1 MDSNLC
7 ARRMTRGSTGGPSWY
22 PTIPNRPSGLL
33 GHLEGSARPA
43 PTAPGALGTCPGR
56 RLCLVLIPI
65 CEYSLGTLKF
75 SAVIIFTEDFF
86 MRDEISSLSNLDRRA
101 KSNMKACIG
110 CGCSINRG
118 LRCGPC
124 RDIADERRRQSA
136 YAAKKKAVRP
146 AADK

>member
-1 MDSNLC
+1 MILEAS
-7 ARRMTRGSTGGPSWY
+7 GPPAWY
-22 PTIPNRPSGLL
+22 PAIRSRPGTPND
-33 GHLEGSARPA
+33 HLEGSARPA

-118 LRCGPC
+118 LRCGPY

-136 YAAKKKAVRP
+136 YAAKKKAVRL

>member
-1 MDSNLC
+1 MNLEGFRQP
-7 ARRMTRGSTGGPSWY
+7 AWY
-22 PTIPNRPSGLL
+22 PTMPNTPETLL